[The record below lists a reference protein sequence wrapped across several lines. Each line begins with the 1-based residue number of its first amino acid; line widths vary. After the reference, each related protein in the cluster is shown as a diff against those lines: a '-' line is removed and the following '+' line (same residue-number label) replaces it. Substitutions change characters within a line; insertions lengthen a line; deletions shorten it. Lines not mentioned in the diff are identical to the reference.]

1 LTETTTIS
9 QSAEPEV
16 QLDLFENYLCSVCGG
31 ANGLHTYT
39 CTYYDTDGRQ
49 RAMNNHNEE
58 KLKES
63 FQGIMNKFDMIDRG
77 FDRLERSLF
86 GLFILIP
93 VVTVASVVFI
103 R

>member
-1 LTETTTIS
+1 
-9 QSAEPEV
+9 
-16 QLDLFENYLCSVCGG
+16 
-31 ANGLHTYT
+31 
-39 CTYYDTDGRQ
+39 
-49 RAMNNHNEE
+49 MNNHNEE